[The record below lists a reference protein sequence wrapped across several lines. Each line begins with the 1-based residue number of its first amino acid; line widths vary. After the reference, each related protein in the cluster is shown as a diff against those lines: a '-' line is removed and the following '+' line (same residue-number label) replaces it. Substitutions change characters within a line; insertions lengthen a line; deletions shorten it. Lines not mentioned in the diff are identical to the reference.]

1 MSPEC
6 LTLPNVNQRTGDAVT
21 SEYNGINTPNVKM
34 PGMTEERFD
43 DRGKIKQIVY
53 SQD

>member
-1 MSPEC
+1 MSPER
-6 LTLPNVNQRTGDAVT
+6 LTLPNVNQCTGDTIT
-21 SEYNGINTPNVKM
+21 SEYNGVNTLNVKM
-34 PGMTEERFD
+34 PEMAEVRFD